1 MRTFVCLLLPL
12 LLLLLGRAGAADDDD
27 DDGEPSSLAQQVVA
41 NVSPTPLAD
50 MASGAAQASFGAAG
64 PPAKQLPQGQGAVD
78 CGTEGDDNAAAWCA
92 PLLREHFH
100 AGLDQSRKTS
110 GAREAA
116 YYGKHAPIDMG
127 AKEDTGG
134 RLAPWEVM
142 RGFVFGTDYVLA
154 CSPDDGQHMIT
165 PVKEQATLDERW
177 FKADPARSGYPG
189 KKLVGDGCSARSRTG
204 PSLIVVLRQQ
214 GWRKLLQQRFGGLD
228 AHNALEL
235 RAHPGPQLLFLH
247 EEEKVSLLQ
256 DNARKAA
263 QMPGA
268 DAPAVEAA
276 LGLLQ
281 RTHVVPTRVSG
292 RIAPGSSG
300 GSPVSASPTAPVGA
314 GQIDLRNADW
324 SQLRRLHTS
333 VCQRHTALRQA
344 DANQNEEPNSHGDA
358 MCLLSDTQN
367 REVFTNNKKTY
378 TAKVGLSVRSVA
390 SATAAVTRS
399 VLGGETL

>member
-1 MRTFVCLLLPL
+1 MRTVVCLLVPL

-27 DDGEPSSLAQQVVA
+27 DDDGEPSSPAQQVA
-41 NVSPTPLAD
+41 ADVSPTPLAD

-64 PPAKQLPQGQGAVD
+64 PPATRLPQGQGAVD

-100 AGLDQSRKTS
+100 VGLDQSRNAN

-127 AKEDTGG
+127 AKGDTGG
-134 RLAPWEVM
+134 RLPPWEVM
-142 RGFVFGTDYVLA
+142 RGFVFGADYVLA
-154 CSPDDGQHMIT
+154 CDDGQGSVT
-165 PVKEQATLDERW
+165 PVKEQATLNERW
-177 FKADPARSGYPG
+177 IKADPVRSGYPG
-189 KKLVGDGCSARSRTG
+189 KKLVGGKCSAAPKGTG

-314 GQIDLRNADW
+314 GQIDLRNASW
-324 SQLRRLHTS
+324 MSALKFAAGRRWRLTGG
-333 VCQRHTALRQA
+333 TTTF
-344 DANQNEEPNSHGDA
+344 
-358 MCLLSDTQN
+358 LSSSSSC
-367 REVFTNNKKTY
+367 FFFFCII
-378 TAKVGLSVRSVA
+378 LF
-390 SATAAVTRS
+390 
-399 VLGGETL
+399 